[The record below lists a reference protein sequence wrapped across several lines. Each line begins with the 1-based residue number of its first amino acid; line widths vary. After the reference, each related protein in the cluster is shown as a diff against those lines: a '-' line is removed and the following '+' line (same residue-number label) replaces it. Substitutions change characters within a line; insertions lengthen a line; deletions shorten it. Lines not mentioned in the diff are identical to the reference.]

1 MKTPMTQL
9 LEELHK
15 NNCPIPT
22 DVAIEYLKKEEDFL
36 FKFVKTYYA
45 DEHKPCDIGAA
56 EMFEAELYLNLADF
70 LDDN

>member
-1 MKTPMTQL
+1 MKTPMTL
-9 LEELHK
+9 LLDELHK
-15 NNCPIPT
+15 NNIAVPT
-22 DVAIEYLKKEEDFL
+22 ALDYLKKEEDFL